1 MPNKS
6 PISKNSQDMETD
18 GTDELGNHLDNFIK
32 EKEDKDD
39 PQEGEISFQ
48 PWSHYFQTTISY
60 MCTHSDK
67 NRTGLSPLGIS
78 EICGFVFTSNQVCPG
93 GSTVIGLRTGTY
105 YSHAYIWV
113 YYLPLLWHD
122 WYQ

>member
-48 PWSHYFQTTISY
+48 P
-60 MCTHSDK
+60 
-67 NRTGLSPLGIS
+67 
-78 EICGFVFTSNQVCPG
+78 
-93 GSTVIGLRTGTY
+93 
-105 YSHAYIWV
+105 
-113 YYLPLLWHD
+113 
-122 WYQ
+122 